1 MSRQVIIDNVPVGI
15 DRDQWASFIQYQFLP
30 STMEMCRRNKEVR
43 KKQTIP
49 HTGGSK
55 PISRKRHEIFLQSG
69 RKISRGEMYIET
81 HKKKDGSFVTDE
93 ARDIAEQIELLM
105 TQNEKDE
112 SGSSTNNAIGKL
124 FGEEHSGRVRCLGM
138 GATPTNTFSQF
149 ANTSISMSSTNYS
162 QADFKC
168 LESKFDGTLTVLKA
182 YFLSKEGRISAELTS
197 IFDHGAQVNC
207 LLLWHLCCTN
217 HVENYD
223 ES

>member
-1 MSRQVIIDNVPVGI
+1 TDGTIKTIRLKVKEIDNLS
-15 DRDQWASFIQYQFLP
+15 RDEQVVVNFEDQQAIEKSQGPLDIPRSRFKECFSNLLK
-30 STMEMCRRNKEVR
+30 EMCRRNKEVR

-55 PISRKRHEIFLQSG
+55 PISRKRHEI
-69 RKISRGEMYIET
+69 
-81 HKKKDGSFVTDE
+81 
-93 ARDIAEQIELLM
+93 EQIELLM

-197 IFDHGAQVNC
+197 IFDHGAQ
-207 LLLWHLCCTN
+207 
-217 HVENYD
+217 
-223 ES
+223 